1 MNHKWFIWLLKSYDS
16 SVWATKGYIYLPVQ
30 TQLTCLHTH
39 TSRQSQFF
47 FSSLQR
53 GEIEFE
59 VVYVAPEVDSDDENV
74 EYEDDSGHRYRL
86 YLDELE
92 EASGAGH
99 NNGTADPASLQGK
112 CIKLINRFV
121 QHLLICVNL

>member
-1 MNHKWFIWLLKSYDS
+1 ML
-16 SVWATKGYIYLPVQ
+16 YLPDI
-30 TQLTCLHTH
+30 TNRTDIHRDLICP
-39 TSRQSQFF
+39 
-47 FSSLQR
+47 QR

-92 EASGAGH
+92 EGSGASH
-99 NNGTADPASLQGK
+99 SNGTADPASLQGK
-112 CIKLINRFV
+112 RTESIHFLPIKEQVL
-121 QHLLICVNL
+121 QHLFICVYL

>member
-1 MNHKWFIWLLKSYDS
+1 MFTH
-16 SVWATKGYIYLPVQ
+16 T
-30 TQLTCLHTH
+30 HTH

-47 FSSLQR
+47 FTFLQR

-112 CIKLINRFV
+112 CIKLINSFYS
-121 QHLLICVNL
+121 IY

>member
-1 MNHKWFIWLLKSYDS
+1 MSNQRL
-16 SVWATKGYIYLPVQ
+16 YLPHITNRTDIYTPFQ
-30 TQLTCLHTH
+30 TFTEIC
-39 TSRQSQFF
+39 FV
-47 FSSLQR
+47 LQR

-92 EASGAGH
+92 EVSGASH
-99 NNGTADPASLQGK
+99 SNGTADPASLQGK
-112 CIKLINRFV
+112 RTESIHFLPIKEQFL
-121 QHLLICVNL
+121 QHLFICVYL

>member
-1 MNHKWFIWLLKSYDS
+1 MLRDSYD
-16 SVWATKGYIYLPVQ
+16 
-30 TQLTCLHTH
+30 
-39 TSRQSQFF
+39 F
-47 FSSLQR
+47 FSIQR

-92 EASGAGH
+92 EGANQ
-99 NNGTADPASLQGK
+99 NNGSAEPTSLQGE
-112 CIKLINRFV
+112 
-121 QHLLICVNL
+121 

>member
-1 MNHKWFIWLLKSYDS
+1 MGKKFVDGCISLAKNALWP
-16 SVWATKGYIYLPVQ
+16 KGWVLAAHACTNLRLV
-30 TQLTCLHTH
+30 
-39 TSRQSQFF
+39 FA
-47 FSSLQR
+47 LQR

-92 EASGAGH
+92 EASASSHG
-99 NNGTADPASLQGK
+99 NGPAELATLQGK
-112 CIKLINRFV
+112 FSP
-121 QHLLICVNL
+121 